1 MYMRIGAVKSLMR
14 CCWWMVSF
22 HQPFILVWCI
32 QHPIRL
38 SEMSNSILQCTL
50 WMFTRD
56 MANSDVHEGYGDL
69 YPRCLRRPLVES
81 YTKSKV
87 TPIMTNLMLP
97 IANVKTVISYRYL
110 YKHVRFN
117 MFLMS
122 VLKLEKV

>member
-1 MYMRIGAVKSLMR
+1 
-14 CCWWMVSF
+14 
-22 HQPFILVWCI
+22 
-32 QHPIRL
+32 
-38 SEMSNSILQCTL
+38 
-50 WMFTRD
+50 MFTRD

-69 YPRCLRRPLVES
+69 YPRCLRRPLFES

-122 VLKLEKV
+122 VLKLETV